1 MDASMIK
8 ENLARIRAS
17 IASPPDVK
25 HDVKLVAVSKQ
36 QPDER
41 IDAAL
46 AAGQRVFGE
55 NRVGEA
61 VARWG
66 HRRTHRRQAYP
77 DLRLHL
83 IGALQTNKVAEAVGL
98 FDVIEVVDREKLAAA
113 LAREMQKQARPLP
126 CLVQVNT
133 GDEAQKSG
141 VSPLEAVAFARRCQH
156 QYGLNVEGFMCI
168 PPIDET
174 PAMHFAL
181 LAKLAGEAGFS
192 VLSMGMSGD
201 YLEAIRFGATQVR
214 IGTGIFGARP
224 HGTPNQSDRIN
235 LIESV

>member
-1 MDASMIK
+1 MIK

-17 IASPPDVK
+17 ITSPPDVK
-25 HDVKLVAVSKQ
+25 HDVKIVAVSKQ

-55 NRVGEA
+55 NRVAEA

-66 HRRTHRRQAYP
+66 VRRGAYP

-98 FDVIEVVDREKLAAA
+98 FDVIEVLDREKLAAA

-181 LAKLAGEAGFS
+181 LAKLAAEADLS

-201 YLEAIRFGATQVR
+201 YLEAIRFGATEVR
-214 IGTGIFGARP
+214 IGAGIFGAR
-224 HGTPNQSDRIN
+224 HGNT
-235 LIESV
+235 ESI

>member
-1 MDASMIK
+1 MIK

-61 VARWG
+61 VARWA
-66 HRRTHRRQAYP
+66 HRRQAYP

-113 LAREMQKQARPLP
+113 LAREMHKQNRPLP
-126 CLVQVNT
+126 CLVQVNS

-181 LAKLAGEAGFS
+181 LAKLAAEADLS

-214 IGTGIFGARP
+214 IGTGIFGAR
-224 HGTPNQSDRIN
+224 HGNT
-235 LIESV
+235 ESI

>member
-1 MDASMIK
+1 MIK

-66 HRRTHRRQAYP
+66 HRRDDYP

-83 IGALQTNKVAEAVGL
+83 IGALQTNKVADAVGL
-98 FDVIEVVDREKLAAA
+98 FDVIEVLDREKLAAA

-181 LAKLAGEAGFS
+181 LAKLAGEADLS

-201 YLEAIRFGATQVR
+201 YLEAIRFGATEVR
-214 IGTGIFGARP
+214 IGAGIFGTRP
-224 HGTPNQSDRIN
+224 GTPNQSDRIN

>member
-1 MDASMIK
+1 MIQ
-8 ENLARIRAS
+8 ENLVAIATAIDAELARLRA
-17 IASPPDVK
+17 VRT
-25 HDVKLVAVSKQ
+25 VKLVAVSKQ

-41 IDAAL
+41 IAAAL

-61 VARWG
+61 VMRWG
-66 HRRTHRRQAYP
+66 AQRGAYP

-113 LAREMQKQARPLP
+113 LAREMQKQARHLP

-133 GDEAQKSG
+133 GDEPQKSG

-156 QYGLNVEGFMCI
+156 QYGLNIQGFMCI
-168 PPIDET
+168 PPLDEA
-174 PAMHFAL
+174 PALHFAL
-181 LAKLAGEAGFS
+181 LAKLAAESGLA

-201 YLEAIRFGATQVR
+201 YLEAIRFGATEVR
-214 IGTGIFGARP
+214 IGAGIFGARP
-224 HGTPNQSDRIN
+224 D
-235 LIESV
+235 

>member
-1 MDASMIK
+1 MIK

-17 IASPPDVK
+17 IASPLDVK
-25 HDVKLVAVSKQ
+25 HDVKIVAVSKQ

-46 AAGQRVFGE
+46 DAGQRVFGE

-61 VARWG
+61 VARWRE
-66 HRRTHRRQAYP
+66 RRGAYP

-83 IGALQTNKVAEAVGL
+83 IGALQTNKVADAVGL

-181 LAKLAGEAGFS
+181 LAKLAAEADLS

-201 YLEAIRFGATQVR
+201 YLEAIRFGATEVR
-214 IGTGIFGARP
+214 IGAGIFGARP
-224 HGTPNQSDRIN
+224 D
-235 LIESV
+235 

>member
-1 MDASMIK
+1 MDASIIQ
-8 ENLARIRAS
+8 ENLAG
-17 IASPPDVK
+17 IATAIDAELARLGAVRT
-25 HDVKLVAVSKQ
+25 VKLVAVSKQ

-41 IDAAL
+41 IAAAL
-46 AAGQRVFGE
+46 EAGQRVFGE
-55 NRVGEA
+55 NRVAEA
-61 VARWG
+61 LARWEG
-66 HRRTHRRQAYP
+66 RRGAYP

-113 LAREMQKQARPLP
+113 LAREMQKQARVLP

-141 VSPLEAVAFARRCQH
+141 VSPLEAVAFARLCQH

-214 IGTGIFGARP
+214 IGAGIFGARP
-224 HGTPNQSDRIN
+224 D
-235 LIESV
+235 

>member
-1 MDASMIK
+1 MIK

-17 IASPPDVK
+17 IAAPPDVK
-25 HDVKLVAVSKQ
+25 HDVKIVAVSKQ

-66 HRRTHRRQAYP
+66 VRRGAYP

-141 VSPLEAVAFARRCQH
+141 VSPLEAVAFARHCQH

-181 LAKLAGEAGFS
+181 LAKLAAESGFS

-214 IGTGIFGARP
+214 IGAGIFGAR
-224 HGTPNQSDRIN
+224 HGNT
-235 LIESV
+235 ESI

>member
-1 MDASMIK
+1 MIK

-66 HRRTHRRQAYP
+66 VRRGAYP

-141 VSPLEAVAFARRCQH
+141 VSPLEAVAFARLCQH
-156 QYGLNVEGFMCI
+156 QYGLNIEGFMCI

-181 LAKLAGEAGFS
+181 LAKLAAEADLS

-201 YLEAIRFGATQVR
+201 YLEAIRFGATEVR
-214 IGTGIFGARP
+214 IGAGIFGARP
-224 HGTPNQSDRIN
+224 D
-235 LIESV
+235 